1 MTVFFKNRWTQDK
14 LGNNAYLLFSL
25 KTSTMNLH
33 KALATI
39 FGMTMV
45 SRVAGLARDI
55 LFARAFGASAYTDAF
70 NVAFRIP
77 NLLRRLFAEGAFS
90 QAFVPILAEYK
101 SQQGDRETKYLIDHV
116 ATTLAWAMLLT
127 CVLGIVTA
135 PVVVY
140 LVATGLKSDPQAF
153 DAAVWMTRV
162 MFPYIGFMAFVALSG
177 GILNT
182 WREFKIP
189 AFTPVLLNLSFIVAT
204 LFLAPHLKQ
213 PIYAMAIA
221 VLAGGLLQ
229 MAMQVPALLKIGM
242 LPRLAFNPMIGLRD
256 AGVRKVLNNMVPA
269 VVAVSAAQI
278 SVMIN
283 TNIASRLESGSVT
296 WLTYADRLMEFPTA
310 LLGVAL
316 GTILL
321 PSLSKANFD
330 GDKAE
335 YSALLDWG
343 LRLTFLLALPSAV
356 GLVTLSEPLTTTLF
370 HYGKFDTL
378 AVAMTGKALIAY
390 GVGLIGLIL
399 VKILAPGFY
408 ARQNIKTP
416 VKIAVGVLIAT
427 QLMNLLLVPWIAHA
441 GLALSVGLGACLN
454 AGFLYWGLKRR
465 GIYIARN
472 GWRIFFVRLAGALCL
487 MGGVALWAAGQFNW
501 IGLQAHPFQRVGALI
516 VVLAA
521 CGIVYFGALLAM
533 GFRFR
538 DLKRTAV

>member
-1 MTVFFKNRWTQDK
+1 
-14 LGNNAYLLFSL
+14 
-25 KTSTMNLH
+25 MNLH
-33 KALATI
+33 KTLAAVS
-39 FGMTMV
+39 GMTMV
-45 SRVAGLARDI
+45 SRVTGLIREI

-101 SQQGDRETKYLIDHV
+101 SQKGDDATKDLIDHV
-116 ATTLAWAMLLT
+116 ATTLIWAMLVT
-127 CVLGIVTA
+127 CVIGIVAA
-135 PVVVY
+135 PTVVY
-140 LVATGLKSDPQAF
+140 LIATGLQSNPQAF
-153 DAAVWMTRV
+153 EASVWMTRL
-162 MFPYIGFMAFVALSG
+162 MFPYIGFMSFVALAG

-189 AFTPVLLNLSFIVAT
+189 AFTPVLLNLSFIIAS
-204 LFLAPHLKQ
+204 LFLAPHLQQ

-221 VLAGGLLQ
+221 VMAGGVLQ
-229 MAMQVPALLKIGM
+229 MAIQIPALVKIGM
-242 LPRLAFNPMIGLRD
+242 LPRLALNPLTGLRD
-256 AGVRKVLNNMVPA
+256 AGVRRVLQKMGPA
-269 VVAVSAAQI
+269 VFAVSAAQI

-283 TNIASRLESGSVT
+283 TNIASRLEHGSVS

-321 PSLSKANFD
+321 PSLSKANFE
-330 GDKAE
+330 GNKAE

-356 GLVTLSEPLTTTLF
+356 GLATLSEPLTATLF
-370 HYGKFDTL
+370 HYGRFDTL
-378 AVAMTGKALIAY
+378 SVAMTGKALIAY

-408 ARQNIKTP
+408 AQQNIKTP
-416 VKIAVGVLIAT
+416 VKIAIGVLIAT
-427 QLMNLLLVPWIAHA
+427 QAMNLLFVPWFAHA

-454 AGFLYWGLKRR
+454 AVFLYWGLKRR
-465 GIYIARN
+465 GIYVATG
-472 GWRIFFVRLAGALCL
+472 GWRVFLIRLTGALFL
-487 MGGVALWAAGQFNW
+487 LAGVALWIAGQFNW
-501 IGLQAHPFQRVGALI
+501 VALQAHPLQRVGALI

-521 CGIVYFGALLAM
+521 CGVTYFGALLAM

-538 DLKRTAV
+538 ELKRISA